1 MSEET
6 NTTVT
11 TITTAPTMIDFEHFA
26 ALDIRLAEV
35 VQAVVVEGAD
45 RLLQLTLDVGELGQR
60 TVVSGIREWYS
71 PEDLIGKQVVYLA
84 NLQPR
89 KLRGIESQGM
99 ILAADAGE
107 AVLLQSDKNQPNGTR
122 IR

>member
-6 NTTVT
+6 TSTESMMV
-11 TITTAPTMIDFEHFA
+11 EYGQFA

-35 VQAVVVEGAD
+35 TQAAVVEGAD
-45 RLLQLTLDVGELGQR
+45 RLLQLTLDAGELGQR
-60 TVVSGIREWYS
+60 TVVSGIKEWYS
-71 PEDLIGKQVVYLA
+71 PEDLVGKQVVYLA

-107 AVLLQSDKNQPNGTR
+107 AVLLQPDKPQPNGTR